1 MLPKGIFSMNIIKLT
16 LLSLG
21 IAGTVLTSCS
31 KTEAKAPSEP
41 AGVKPQKM
49 ADALFSVMKG
59 TRTAY
64 TRHIVARLKKKGI
77 VKPNEKWEDFEN
89 GIMLPAQMFRHSRDL
104 AMESNPGFTYSL
116 QSEWPINK
124 QNAPKTPME
133 KEGLQFIGKNPGKN
147 FYGEEKIGDQTF
159 FTAVYPDVAV
169 SPACIDCHNDH
180 KDSPRDDF
188 KMDEVMGGVVIR
200 IPLK

>member
-1 MLPKGIFSMNIIKLT
+1 MTLKTFALI
-16 LLSLG
+16 LLSITGL
-21 IAGTVLTSCS
+21 LMTSCS
-31 KTEAKAPSEP
+31 ESEAKAPEGPKGIEP
-41 AGVKPQKM
+41 KKV

-64 TRHIVARLKKKGI
+64 TRHVIARLGKEKKLI
-77 VKPNEKWEDFEN
+77 KPHEKWADFDN
-89 GIMLPAQMFRHSRDL
+89 GVMLPAQMFRHARDL
-104 AMESNPGFTYSL
+104 AMEMKPGFTYSL

-124 QNAPKTPME
+124 QNAPKTSME
-133 KEGLQFIGKNPGKN
+133 KEGLQYIGKNPGKN
-147 FYGEEKIGDQTF
+147 FYGEEKIGDQVF

-169 SPACIDCHNDH
+169 SAACIDCHNDH

>member
-1 MLPKGIFSMNIIKLT
+1 MNFTKFFT
-16 LLSLG
+16 LLFCLT
-21 IAGTVLTSCS
+21 ATLLTSCS

-64 TRHIVARLKKKGI
+64 TKHIVARLKEKKI

-104 AMESNPGFTYSL
+104 AMEMKPGFTYSL

-124 QNAPKTPME
+124 QNAPKTAME
-133 KEGLQFIGKNPGKN
+133 KEGLQYIGKNPGKN
-147 FYGEEKIGDQTF
+147 FYGEEKIGDQVF

-180 KDSPRDDF
+180 KDSPRADF

>member
-1 MLPKGIFSMNIIKLT
+1 MKQSTFIIFLISI
-16 LLSLG
+16 
-21 IAGTVLTSCS
+21 TVLLVTSCS
-31 KTEAKAPSEP
+31 KSEAKAP
-41 AGVKPQKM
+41 AGPTGIEPQKM

-64 TRHIVARLKKKGI
+64 TRHVIARLGKEKKLI
-77 VKPNEKWEDFEN
+77 KPSEKWADLDN
-89 GIMLPAQMFRHSRDL
+89 GVMLPAQMFRHARDL
-104 AMESNPGFTYSL
+104 AMEMKPGFTYSL

-124 QNAPKTPME
+124 QNAPKTSME
-133 KEGLQFIGKNPGKN
+133 KEGLQYIAKNPGKN
-147 FYGEEKIGDQTF
+147 FYGEEKIGDQVF
-159 FTAVYPDVAV
+159 YTAVYPDVAV

-180 KDSPRDDF
+180 KDSPRDNF

>member
-1 MLPKGIFSMNIIKLT
+1 MLSKGNFTMTTSKIT
-16 LLSLG
+16 LIMLALASLF
-21 IAGTVLTSCS
+21 LTSCS
-31 KTEAKAPSEP
+31 ETEAKAPS
-41 AGVKPQKM
+41 KPSGIEAQKM

-64 TRHIVARLKKKGI
+64 TKHIVARLKKKGI

-104 AMESNPGFTYSL
+104 AMEANPGFTYSL

-124 QNAPKTPME
+124 QNAPKTAME
-133 KEGLQFIGKNPGKN
+133 KEGLQYIGKNPGKN
-147 FYGEEKIGDQTF
+147 FYGEEKIGDQVF
-159 FTAVYPDVAV
+159 YTAVYPDVAV

>member
-1 MLPKGIFSMNIIKLT
+1 MNFKNI
-16 LLSLG
+16 
-21 IAGTVLTSCS
+21 TVAVAVLITCMLTSCS
-31 KTEAKAPSEP
+31 KTEAKAPTGPE
-41 AGVKPQKM
+41 GVKPQKM

-64 TRHIVARLKKKGI
+64 TRHIIARLKKEKI
-77 VKPNEKWEDFEN
+77 IKPNEKWEDFEN
-89 GIMLPAQMFRHSRDL
+89 GVMLPAQMFRHSRDL
-104 AMESNPGFTYSL
+104 AMEMNPGFTYSL

-133 KEGLQFIGKNPGKN
+133 KEGLQYIGKNPGKN
-147 FYGEEKIGDQTF
+147 FYGEEKIGDQVF
-159 FTAVYPDVAV
+159 YTAVYPDVAV